1 MPSFY
6 QLNCPIFR
14 SWPWLTKR
22 DNHLTKK
29 SILATSFYPNY
40 YFFGKNVRKPAMYL
54 NLLCLFQT
62 IQANLCNRTE
72 GLNHILYRTPPLPAQ
87 AEDTG

>member
-1 MPSFY
+1 
-6 QLNCPIFR
+6 
-14 SWPWLTKR
+14 
-22 DNHLTKK
+22 
-29 SILATSFYPNY
+29 
-40 YFFGKNVRKPAMYL
+40 MYL